1 MTSLRLKIGGMHCA
15 ACAVGLQ
22 KALLRN
28 DAVSSASV
36 NIATEIAAVE
46 FDDKRIRYADIE
58 AIVKKAGFYVVRD
71 ENDAKNEAKSL
82 QRSLIISA
90 VFAIPLFYIAMGPMI
105 GTGLPLPAFLHPD
118 TAPLAYALTQL
129 CLAVPVLIAGFGFY
143 KRGYRNLFRLAPNM
157 DSLIAVGT
165 TAAFLYSLYSTV
177 QLLLGDTHAVHRLY
191 YESTAIIITLVLLG
205 KTFEA
210 RSKGRTAGAIK
221 ELLDLTPKTAVVL
234 RDGKEVEIPVEQ
246 VAVGDIISVRPGEQ
260 IAVDGVVV
268 EGQSAVDE
276 SMLTGESMPVDK
288 AAGDTVTGAT
298 INKNGFLRVEA
309 RKIGRDTAL
318 SQIIRAIEEA
328 QNTKA
333 PIART
338 ADKVAGVFVPVVMG
352 IALLAAVAWALAGKD
367 LAFCLTVFIAV
378 LVIACP
384 CALGLATPTSIMVG
398 TGKGAKNGILFKNA
412 QALETIHKL
421 DNIVFDKTGTITE
434 GRPRVTDVACFG
446 MEEAELVA
454 LTAAAEQKSEHP
466 LGAAIVE
473 YAAQTGAAAKEAE
486 TFESVTGNGIRAEV
500 DGRTVLVGKAGF
512 LRGCGVDVT
521 PAAQTLETYAG
532 EGKTPILTAV
542 DGVLAGVIALA
553 DVIKPDSAEAIRK
566 LTEAGVSVYMLTGDN
581 RTTAL
586 ALAKQ
591 AGIAPERVIAE
602 VLPTDK
608 AEKVKALQAEGTTA
622 MVGDGI
628 NDAPALTQADIG
640 IAIGNG
646 TDIAIEAA
654 DVVLVKNSLMDVY
667 RAVRLGRLTIRNIY
681 QNLFWAFIYNSLGI
695 PIAAGLLYLFGGPL
709 LNPMLAAAAMS
720 LSSISVVT
728 NALRLRFFKPK
739 NAVADGQ
746 TEEKTTIQSNEEEQT
761 MKTVLQVEGMMC
773 GHCKAHVEKALLA
786 VPGVESAEADL
797 DAKTATVMGNADR
810 TALIAAVKEAGY
822 EAK

>member
-28 DAVSSASV
+28 DAVSSAAV

-46 FDDKRIRYADIE
+46 FDDKRISYADIE
-58 AIVKKAGFYVVRD
+58 SIVKKAGFYVVRD
-71 ENDAKNEAKSL
+71 ENDAKNELKSL
-82 QRSLIISA
+82 QKSLIVSA

-105 GTGLPLPAFLHPD
+105 GSGLPLPAFLHPD

-129 CLAVPVLIAGFGFY
+129 CLAIPVLIAGFDFY

-165 TAAFLYSLYSTV
+165 TAAFLYSLYSTI

-246 VAVGDIISVRPGEQ
+246 VVVGDIVSVKPGEQ

-288 AAGDTVTGAT
+288 TVGDAVTGAT

-434 GRPRVTDVACFG
+434 GRPQVTDVAAFG
-446 MEEAELVA
+446 MDEAALVS
-454 LTAAAEQKSEHP
+454 LTAAAEKKSEHP

-473 YAAQTGAAAKEAE
+473 YAARTGAEQAEAE
-486 TFESVTGNGIRAEV
+486 SFASVTGNGIRAIV
-500 DGRTVLVGKAGF
+500 RGKTVLVGKAGF
-512 LRGCGVDVT
+512 LRDNGVDVA
-521 PAAQTLETYAG
+521 PAAQTLEAYAG

-542 DGVLAGVIALA
+542 DGTLAGVIALA

-566 LTEAGVSVYMLTGDN
+566 LTQAGVRVYMLTGDN

-591 AGIAPERVIAE
+591 AGIAPEHVIAE
-602 VLPTDK
+602 VLPTEK

-667 RAVRLGRLTIRNIY
+667 RAVRLGKLTIRNIY

-728 NALRLRFFKPK
+728 NALRL
-739 NAVADGQ
+739 N
-746 TEEKTTIQSNEEEQT
+746 
-761 MKTVLQVEGMMC
+761 
-773 GHCKAHVEKALLA
+773 LLKI
-786 VPGVESAEADL
+786 D
-797 DAKTATVMGNADR
+797 K
-810 TALIAAVKEAGY
+810 
-822 EAK
+822 

>member
-1 MTSLRLKIGGMHCA
+1 M
-15 ACAVGLQ
+15 
-22 KALLRN
+22 
-28 DAVSSASV
+28 
-36 NIATEIAAVE
+36 
-46 FDDKRIRYADIE
+46 
-58 AIVKKAGFYVVRD
+58 
-71 ENDAKNEAKSL
+71 
-82 QRSLIISA
+82 
-90 VFAIPLFYIAMGPMI
+90 
-105 GTGLPLPAFLHPD
+105 
-118 TAPLAYALTQL
+118 
-129 CLAVPVLIAGFGFY
+129 
-143 KRGYRNLFRLAPNM
+143 
-157 DSLIAVGT
+157 
-165 TAAFLYSLYSTV
+165 
-177 QLLLGDTHAVHRLY
+177 
-191 YESTAIIITLVLLG
+191 
-205 KTFEA
+205 
-210 RSKGRTAGAIK
+210 
-221 ELLDLTPKTAVVL
+221 
-234 RDGKEVEIPVEQ
+234 
-246 VAVGDIISVRPGEQ
+246 
-260 IAVDGVVV
+260 
-268 EGQSAVDE
+268 
-276 SMLTGESMPVDK
+276 
-288 AAGDTVTGAT
+288 
-298 INKNGFLRVEA
+298 
-309 RKIGRDTAL
+309 
-318 SQIIRAIEEA
+318 
-328 QNTKA
+328 
-333 PIART
+333 
-338 ADKVAGVFVPVVMG
+338 FVPVVMG
-352 IALLAAVAWALAGKD
+352 IALLAAVAWARAGKD

-473 YAAQTGAAAKEAE
+473 YAA
-486 TFESVTGNGIRAEV
+486 FESVTGNGIRAEV

-608 AEKVKALQAEGTTA
+608 ADMVKALQAEGTTA

-628 NDAPALTQADIG
+628 NDAPAQADIG

-728 NALRLRFFKPK
+728 NALRL
-739 NAVADGQ
+739 N
-746 TEEKTTIQSNEEEQT
+746 
-761 MKTVLQVEGMMC
+761 
-773 GHCKAHVEKALLA
+773 LLKI
-786 VPGVESAEADL
+786 D
-797 DAKTATVMGNADR
+797 K
-810 TALIAAVKEAGY
+810 
-822 EAK
+822 